1 MIFKANKLFIYIN
14 KKCSRRKVGF
24 EDTVKESFS
33 QYDVTNKEAKSFYHT
48 FVMGLLVNIWEEY
61 EIKSNRE
68 AGIGRYDLS
77 IMKRDRSKGAIF
89 EFKRV
94 R

>member
-1 MIFKANKLFIYIN
+1 
-14 KKCSRRKVGF
+14 
-24 EDTVKESFS
+24 
-33 QYDVTNKEAKSFYHT
+33 
-48 FVMGLLVNIWEEY
+48 MGLLVNIREEY

-89 EFKRV
+89 EFKKIYKGEKLEEKAKEALNQIEKKEYIKEFEGV
-94 R
+94 EVKKIGIAFKGKNALVLFGN